1 MTTNPLTTLMQH
13 KQWIDAAFYDVAGS
27 VAVASKPELQRE
39 VLYWLSHIHIVD
51 RIFFAHLTGKTH
63 AFTSTV
69 SDDIPELDEL
79 RGRST
84 ALNDALIELASSMSN
99 QASQEVVE
107 FVFTD
112 GMHGT
117 MTRQEMLLH
126 LSTHGLYHLSVT
138 GTHLI
143 KAGVAMPPVL
153 LTTMLHRH

>member
-1 MTTNPLTTLMQH
+1 VTTNPLTTLMQH
-13 KQWIDAAFYDVAGS
+13 KQWIDAAFYDLAGS
-27 VAVASKPELQRE
+27 LEVANRPELQRE

-51 RIFFAHLTGKTH
+51 QIFFAHLTGKTH

-69 SDDIPELDEL
+69 SDAIPELDEL
-79 RGRST
+79 RGRSA
-84 ALNDALIELASSMSN
+84 ALNGALIELAASMSS
-99 QASQEVVE
+99 QAAQEVVE

-112 GMHGT
+112 GMLGA
-117 MTRQEMLLH
+117 MSRQQMLVH